1 MYTCYLCN
9 TLEYINHDTVCVRVY
24 YYHFAGYDTHKPCM
38 ITVTYHGDIITKEN
52 VVCCGS
58 VHVQK
63 YYKGLLCTGR
73 AGQGKSI
80 QPRGC
85 IFYPSPNYPTM
96 EHIYQSHCDI
106 KYTVL
111 VLHR

>member
-1 MYTCYLCN
+1 M
-9 TLEYINHDTVCVRVY
+9 HD
-24 YYHFAGYDTHKPCM
+24 A
-38 ITVTYHGDIITKEN
+38 VTYRGDIITKEN

-111 VLHR
+111 VLQVEIGDMFVVQYLEYSGNMLMRRSC